1 MGGDG
6 PELEITI
13 KIRMKIKIKTEAR
26 ILLGNPGQ
34 AKPVA
39 KGDDSSGR
47 VCITTMTGTT
57 YQLAAGC

>member
-26 ILLGNPGQ
+26 ILLGTR
-34 AKPVA
+34 
-39 KGDDSSGR
+39 GR
-47 VCITTMTGTT
+47 LNRWRKVTIVLEG
-57 YQLAAGC
+57 YV